1 MRGTKDISQIC
12 PYCITGNRA
21 KDKGRGTPRG
31 LIRKRLDWFDSK
43 ANNAT
48 SCVGK
53 SRGTVKAAAWLNL
66 NSPPPPTLPT
76 TKLIC
81 KGRVDRANRN
91 SAVQISYPLS
101 PGSDCEVAS
110 DRLFDVWVYNGM
122 KIYLKIPISGMSFA
136 LGTSSR
142 KVAQFPRCGPR
153 RMIFSPR
160 GVDIDVPS
168 Q

>member
-1 MRGTKDISQIC
+1 MKKKYNDIYFGGNIYSRKKVSQISYKKGENIMRGTTNISQIRS
-12 PYCITGNRA
+12 YCITGNQD

-66 NSPPPPTLPT
+66 NSPPPPTLST

-91 SAVQISYPLS
+91 SAVQISYP
-101 PGSDCEVAS
+101 
-110 DRLFDVWVYNGM
+110 R
-122 KIYLKIPISGMSFA
+122 
-136 LGTSSR
+136 
-142 KVAQFPRCGPR
+142 FPRAA
-153 RMIFSPR
+153 IAK
-160 GVDIDVPS
+160 
-168 Q
+168 